1 MGSSYLIMKV
11 LNNAKPKSSKAG
23 VQPVVKC
30 TGTSESAVP
39 GADGMFILP
48 TILKLRS
55 IIEIR

>member
-1 MGSSYLIMKV
+1 MKA

-23 VQPVVKC
+23 VQPIVKR
-30 TGTSESAVP
+30 TSESAVP

-55 IIEIR
+55 IIAILGDL